1 MSTSSIKE
9 TLLREV
15 SVLSPAYYSEVLGFI
30 ETLKA
35 GAVKPE
41 MDTPTT
47 ASGKRPRSELR
58 GWLKDKVWMA
68 DDFDA
73 PLEEMQEYME

>member
-1 MSTSSIKE
+1 MSTASIKE

-15 SVLSPAYYSEVLGFI
+15 STLPPDYYSDVLNFI
-30 ETLKA
+30 ESLK
-35 GAVKPE
+35 VDKPK
-41 MDTPTT
+41 T
-47 ASGKRPRSELR
+47 SNGKRPLSELK
-58 GWLKDKVWMA
+58 GWLKGKVWMA

>member
-1 MSTSSIKE
+1 MSTASIKD
-9 TLLREV
+9 TLLQEV
-15 SVLSPAYYSEVLGFI
+15 NVLSPAYYSEVLGFI

-35 GAVKPE
+35 NVAKPE

-47 ASGKRPRSELR
+47 TNRKRPRSELR
-58 GWLKDKVWMA
+58 GWLKGKVWMA